1 MRKINTDRF
10 GELEIDEKRII
21 HFKDGIPAF
30 EEEKEFIILPYDEES
45 PYYFMQSLN
54 KPDLAFLLTI
64 PEIFFP
70 EYSAEID
77 DETVEEL
84 KIGDA
89 EKVLVYALITIP
101 NGSVRYM
108 TANLLAPIVINIEN
122 MQAKQIVMDKSNY
135 TTKHRLFPDK

>member
-1 MRKINTDRF
+1 MRKVNTDRF
-10 GELEIDEKRII
+10 GEIEIDEKRII

-30 EEEKEFIILPYDEES
+30 ENEHEFIILPYDEES

-70 EYSAEID
+70 DYSAEID

-108 TANLLAPIVINIEN
+108 TANLLAPLVINLEN
-122 MQAKQIVMDKSNY
+122 MQAKQIVMEKSNY
-135 TTKHRLFPDK
+135 TT